1 MSLQIQT
8 LVLVPYK
15 AGATTVLFFQFLRL
29 RVEVSHQTRLKEKLV
44 PVKIEKNKNLT
55 TFLKRKRQKCRK
67 NFFWKKHFLCFDFS
81 RQKIAKT

>member
-29 RVEVSHQTRLKEKLV
+29 SVEVSHQTRLKEKLV
-44 PVKIEKNKNLT
+44 PVKIEKNKNKT
-55 TFLKRKRQKCRK
+55 TFLKRKRQKFRK
-67 NFFWKKHFLCFDFS
+67 KFWKKHFFVF
-81 RQKIAKT
+81 